1 MVDVLVLGGGIAG
14 LTAALRL
21 SQRGMEV
28 TLIEGSSQLGG
39 LGATFEWRG
48 KPFEKFYHTTTSTD
62 TGLMRLIEDAGM
74 VGQFD
79 MRRTTMGM
87 TMDGQHFPFNTPL
100 DLLRFSPLPIHDRI
114 RLGAGGLSLRA
125 LGRGKDLDKV
135 SSEEW
140 MRPIFG
146 ARNWERIW
154 KPMFGMKFGGHMP
167 PALYLYERLAREK
180 NVAFRAYP
188 KVGYRGLADGLG
200 AAIERTGGRVVT
212 GTPITKIRSD
222 GEKVV
227 LSSGESELE
236 ARYAV
241 STLPI
246 PLLKAIAPQG
256 GELGAAVSALP
267 NLSYMGVI
275 NALFLTRKQV
285 TGHYWAF
292 VNDGDTEFQGRI
304 EMSML
309 TGVDHF
315 HGLHGTYVMKYLDRN
330 DALFAESDAAIRARW
345 TAQFLRLHPH
355 LKGEV
360 EAVFVFRTP
369 FVEPVWPLGY
379 LSMRPEPQIT
389 GSLFMATTA
398 QSYPM
403 VTSWNSA
410 TIVAERA
417 VTAIDRVAA

>member
-1 MVDVLVLGGGIAG
+1 MTDVVVLGGGIAG
-14 LTAALRL
+14 LTAAFRL
-21 SQRGMEV
+21 SQQGMDV
-28 TLIEGSSQLGG
+28 TLIEASTQLGG
-39 LGATFEWRG
+39 LGATFEWAG

-62 TGLMRLIEDAGM
+62 TRLMQLTEDAGM
-74 VGQFD
+74 MDQFD
-79 MRRTTMGM
+79 MQITKMGM
-87 TMDGQHFPFNTPL
+87 TMDGQHFSFNTPL
-100 DLLRFSPLPIHDRI
+100 DLLRFSPLPMHDRV
-114 RLGAGGLSLRA
+114 RLGAGGVSLRA
-125 LGRGKDLDKV
+125 LGRAKDLDNM

-180 NVAFRAYP
+180 NVAYRAYP

-200 AAIERTGGRVVT
+200 AAIERNGGRVIT
-212 GTPITKIRSD
+212 GTPITQLLSD
-222 GEKVV
+222 GKKVV
-227 LSSGESELE
+227 VSASGDEID
-236 ARYAV
+236 ARYSL

-246 PLLKAIAPQG
+246 PLLKAITLQG
-256 GELGAAVSALP
+256 GEMAAPVSALP
-267 NLSYMGVI
+267 DVGYMGVI
-275 NALFLTRKQV
+275 NALFLTHQQV

-292 VNDGDTEFQGRI
+292 VNDADTEFQGRI
-304 EMSML
+304 EMSTL
-309 TGVDHF
+309 TGTEHF
-315 HGLHGTYVMKYLDRN
+315 HDLHGTYVMKYLDRN
-330 DALFAESDAAIRARW
+330 DVPFSESDETIRDRW

-355 LKGEV
+355 LEGEV
-360 EAVFVFRTP
+360 ERVFVFRTP

-389 GSLFMATTA
+389 NRLFIATTA

-417 VTAIDRVAA
+417 VAAMERVIA